1 MIDAVAMVLPDAEK
15 KFELYEDVKQ
25 KHAKGILMLGC
36 LIQWPEWPQCLQ
48 NCAATALMG
57 PEAQKLMAGGSP
69 VGQVWHQVKAL
80 RTKRA
85 STWTSGAQ

>member
-1 MIDAVAMVLPDAEK
+1 MILFFHNV
-15 KFELYEDVKQ
+15 DVTQ
-25 KHAKGILMLGC
+25 GHAKGILVLKC
-36 LIQWPEWPQCLQ
+36 LTQGPEWPHCLQ

-69 VGQVWHQVKAL
+69 VGQVWQQVKAL

-85 STWTSGAQ
+85 STWMSSAW